1 MLRTIAMIVMAL
13 FLASCSTT
21 VSFFPIAGPLAGKRP
36 LPSIVATVD
45 GITGNTGSVSMSLPN
60 GETCAG
66 KWASAAPQYAGTV
79 SLMTQYGAIS
89 GYSVG
94 IKPGVNRGEAF
105 VSCSQHTTIEAEFYT
120 GSGTANGYGLAKD
133 SNGNV
138 YKMIF

>member
-1 MLRTIAMIVMAL
+1 VV
-13 FLASCSTT
+13 LAFAGD
-21 VSFFPIAGPLAGKRP
+21 VHFEGPLAAKKP

-45 GITGNTGSVSMSLPN
+45 GITNNTGGVTMSLPN
-60 GETCAG
+60 GETCSG

-79 SLMTQYGAIS
+79 SLLTQYGAVS
-89 GYSVG
+89 GFATG

-105 VSCSQHTTIEAEFYT
+105 IACSQGTTMQAEFYT
-120 GSGTANGYGLAKD
+120 GSGTANGYGVAKD